1 MALKRNCGKHSLFK
15 QIFESLW
22 LGTKI
27 LPALIQ
33 VQRRL
38 PARSIVLPG
47 RRTTLLSEL
56 QRLWL
61 P

>member
-27 LPALIQ
+27 LPGRANM
-33 VQRRL
+33 
-38 PARSIVLPG
+38 PA
-47 RRTTLLSEL
+47 
-56 QRLWL
+56 
-61 P
+61 